1 LDTAERRG
9 KGGRP
14 AGPTAGSSAHERL
27 ARAVLSVLDDL
38 TRETEEPAFLQS
50 TLVHVV
56 AALEAAGGAV
66 ELDSGDGVLQ
76 SAAESNYDPPDPEA
90 HRDLILEAFRT
101 GRPRLAELA
110 GGGWMAAAPLKGAQ
124 GVLGVL
130 SLHDASE
137 GCAAPTHTVLEV
149 LSRQIGAG
157 LESLRL
163 NAALRTSAARLEVL
177 HRITTLSADT
187 DIPTAVAAF
196 AREIGSLQP
205 FDRLAC
211 GFVNDSGDY
220 LEVTGHPAGGS
231 WGFGPVHPVVGS
243 GPGQVLLRGAA
254 VFQRDLVHEHR
265 FIEDLR
271 LLEEGLRSY
280 LLLPLVAR
288 GRTMGVLALG
298 ANGRDAF
305 DELALIRL
313 QPVADAAALALDN
326 VRLLHKT
333 RELSIL
339 DEVTPLYNF
348 RFFHQILDRELKL
361 VDRYRSMLSLIFLD
375 LDRFKPINDQH
386 GHLRGSRVL
395 REVGFLLRAAVRET
409 DYPVRYGGDE
419 FVVILPQTDGAAAIG
434 LGEKLR
440 RLIEEHTFLQE
451 EGIDARLGLSMGVAT
466 YPIEVTT
473 KEALIRLADERM
485 YQEKDSRPRGLR

>member
-9 KGGRP
+9 KGGRSP
-14 AGPTAGSSAHERL
+14 GLTAGSSAHERL

-38 TRETEEPAFLQS
+38 ARETEEPAFLQS
-50 TLVHVV
+50 TLLHV
-56 AALEAAGGAV
+56 AAALDATGGAV
-66 ELDSGDGVLQ
+66 ELDAGEGTLQ
-76 SAAESNYDPPDPEA
+76 AAAEWNLHPAEPEA
-90 HRDLILEAFRT
+90 FRELVMDSFRT
-101 GRPRLAELA
+101 GRPRLVELPA
-110 GGGWMAAAPLKGAQ
+110 SGWMAAAPLKGAQ
-124 GVLGVL
+124 GEVGVL
-130 SLHDASE
+130 SLHDHRPGRTS
-137 GCAAPTHTVLEV
+137 PTHTVLEV
-149 LSRQIGAG
+149 LGRQIGAG

-187 DIPTAVAAF
+187 DVPTAVAAF
-196 AREIGSLQP
+196 AREIGGLQA

-243 GPGQVLLRGAA
+243 GPGHVLLKGTA
-254 VFQRDLVHEHR
+254 VLQKDLVHEHR

-271 LLEEGLRSY
+271 LLEEGVRSY

-288 GRTMGVLALG
+288 GRTIGVLALG
-298 ANGRDAF
+298 ANGREAF
-305 DELALIRL
+305 DELTLIRL

-348 RFFHQILDRELKL
+348 RFFHQMLDRELKL

-451 EGIDARLGLSMGVAT
+451 EGIDARLGLSLGVAT
-466 YPIEVTT
+466 YPTEVTT

-485 YQEKDSRPRGLR
+485 YQQKDSRPRGTR

>member
-1 LDTAERRG
+1 LDTAERRS
-9 KGGRP
+9 KTVRP
-14 AGPTAGSSAHERL
+14 AADGDSAHERL
-27 ARAVLSVLDDL
+27 ARAVLSVLEDL
-38 TRETEEPAFLQS
+38 AHEIEEPSFLYT
-50 TLVHVV
+50 TLAHVC
-56 AALEAAGGAV
+56 AALEATGGAIHL
-66 ELDSGDGVLQ
+66 EAAEGPLQ
-76 SAAESNYDPPDPEA
+76 RVAESNLHAAEPD
-90 HRDLILEAFRT
+90 AFGTLVNESFRV
-101 GRPRLAELA
+101 GRPRLVELPT
-110 GGGWMAAAPLKGAQ
+110 GGGMGAAPLQGAHQ
-124 GVLGVL
+124 ALGVL
-130 SLHDASE
+130 SLHDQHP
-137 GCAAPTHTVLEV
+137 GRTAPPDIVLEV
-149 LSRQIGAG
+149 LGRQIGAG

-163 NAALRTSAARLEVL
+163 NAALRTSAARLEAL

-196 AREIGSLQP
+196 AREIGSLQE

-220 LEVTGHPAGGS
+220 LEFTGHPAGAS

-243 GPGQVLLRGAA
+243 GPGHVLLRGVA
-254 VFQRDLVHEHR
+254 VVQRDLVHEHR

-288 GRTMGVLALG
+288 GRTIGVLALG
-298 ANGRDAF
+298 SNQREAF
-305 DELALIRL
+305 DEHALIRL
-313 QPVADAAALALDN
+313 QPVGDAAAMALEN

-361 VDRYRSMLSLIFLD
+361 VDRYRSVLSLIFLD

-434 LGEKLR
+434 LGDKLR

-451 EGIDARLGLSMGVAT
+451 EGIDARLGLSLGVAT
-466 YPIEVTT
+466 YPTEANT

-485 YQEKDSRPRGLR
+485 YKQKGESRPRGTR

>member
-1 LDTAERRG
+1 LDTAERRA
-9 KGGRP
+9 RDP
-14 AGPTAGSSAHERL
+14 AAADDRL
-27 ARAVLSVLDDL
+27 ARVVLTVLDDL
-38 TRETEEPAFLQS
+38 ATQSDEAGFLRA
-50 TLVHVV
+50 TLGHVV
-56 AALEAAGGAV
+56 VALEAGGGSV
-66 ELDSGDGVLQ
+66 TLDMGGGETQ
-76 SAAESNYDPPDPEA
+76 SAAEFRLNPHDPA
-90 HRDLILEAFRT
+90 AFQALSADALRT
-101 GRPRLAELA
+101 GGPCVSDLPA
-110 GGGWMAAAPLKGAQ
+110 GGWMAATPLKGASHA
-124 GVLGVL
+124 VGVL
-130 SLHDASE
+130 SLHDERPGVS
-137 GCAAPTHTVLEV
+137 APTETVLEV
-149 LSRQIGAG
+149 LGRQIGAG

-163 NAALRTSAARLEVL
+163 NAALRSSAARLEVL

-187 DIPTAVAAF
+187 DVPTAVASF
-196 AREIGSLQP
+196 VREIGAVQP

-220 LEVTGHPAGGS
+220 LEVTGHPPGSS

-243 GPGQVLLRGAA
+243 GPGQVLLKGAA
-254 VFQRDLVHEHR
+254 VLQRDLVHEHR

-288 GRTMGVLALG
+288 GRTIGVLALG
-298 ANGRDAF
+298 TVRRGGF
-305 DELALIRL
+305 DEAALVRL

-361 VDRYRSMLSLIFLD
+361 VDRYHSMLSLIFMD

-419 FVVILPQTDGAAAIG
+419 FVVILPQTDGAAATR

-440 RLIEEHTFLQE
+440 QLIEDHTFLQE
-451 EGIDARLGLSMGVAT
+451 EGIDARLGMSMGVAT
-466 YPIEVTT
+466 YPGEANT
-473 KEALIRLADERM
+473 KEALIRLADLRM
-485 YQEKDSRPRGLR
+485 YQNKDVRGPGVR